1 MSVYFMYIAVVDKL
15 YISCS
20 CHWHFLKYP
29 VCTFHTILH
38 WHIYPEC
45 ISYTC
50 LLKYT
55 LSAFHSCHWIY
66 HWIFLFRCM
75 SRNGWF
81 NKLTKTTF
89 IWHPPPQPPKLDP
102 LKTMKNG
109 EINNYHH
116 AKIQKCI
123 LLNIWKTLDRHGL
136 HIHVY
141 IVKIRQTRYTYH
153 LYATWTGGIC
163 WPKGFVY
170 IYLSYM

>member
-1 MSVYFMYIAVVDKL
+1 MSKLQPINVSQRIWNGCILDNIYVREYMSVYFMYISVVDKL

-55 LSAFHSCHWIY
+55 LSAFNSCHWNV
-66 HWIFLFRCM
+66 FLFRCM

-89 IWHPPPQPPKLDP
+89 IWHPPPPTT
-102 LKTMKNG
+102 KTWPVENYEKRRNKQLSSRKNTEMYTSKYMKD
-109 EINNYHH
+109 
-116 AKIQKCI
+116 A
-123 LLNIWKTLDRHGL
+123 W
-136 HIHVY
+136 
-141 IVKIRQTRYTYH
+141 QTRFTYT
-153 LYATWTGGIC
+153 C
-163 WPKGFVY
+163 
-170 IYLSYM
+170 IYS

>member
-1 MSVYFMYIAVVDKL
+1 MSKFQPINVSQRIWNGCRLDNIYVREYMSVYFMYISVVDKL

-55 LSAFHSCHWIY
+55 LSAFHSCHWNV
-66 HWIFLFRCM
+66 FLFRCM

-89 IWHPPPQPPKLDP
+89 IWHPPPPTTKTWPVENYEKRRNKQSSSRKNTEMYTSKY
-102 LKTMKNG
+102 LKG
-109 EINNYHH
+109 
-116 AKIQKCI
+116 A
-123 LLNIWKTLDRHGL
+123 W
-136 HIHVY
+136 
-141 IVKIRQTRYTYH
+141 QTRFTYT
-153 LYATWTGGIC
+153 C
-163 WPKGFVY
+163 
-170 IYLSYM
+170 IYS